1 MAASGA
7 RPIGR
12 AASIH
17 LYPGGVSRFRIE
29 CQVSVMTRTSNR
41 SSTTVRESVEPEH
54 AFTQPTSKQRSSGT
68 PVQRRRPDER
78 RTGVVNDAVDE
89 KVATAEGHKKLSYHR
104 GTARCV
110 VSVEVLPI
118 ATQQCINYTCMTSPE
133 PRSKY
138 QRSLIDPCDKI
149 VL

>member
-1 MAASGA
+1 MLVAASGA

-17 LYPGGVSRFRIE
+17 RYPGGVSRFRIVDSGPS

-41 SSTTVRESVEPEH
+41 SSTTVRESVAPEH

-68 PVQRRRPDER
+68 PEQRRRPDER

-89 KVATAEGHKKLSYHR
+89 KVATAEGHKKLGYHR

-118 ATQQCINYTCMTSPE
+118 ATQQCINYTCVTSPE
-133 PRSKY
+133 PGTFFR
-138 QRSLIDPCDKI
+138 L
-149 VL
+149 